1 MAITFFI
8 STSDCL
14 GEDAHAFLQ
23 SQNPTE
29 LDRFILDG
37 MKEAKVPGLAAA
49 VGKKDKPVRYSSVRR
64 ARPFICLPTKF
75 PDLSDEILFNISF
88 PH

>member
-1 MAITFFI
+1 MKSSGNIYPASWVLRAGIAVVITFFI

-37 MKEAKVPGLAAA
+37 MKEAKVPGLASM
-49 VGKKDKPVRYSSVRR
+49 VTSVSDMSK
-64 ARPFICLPTKF
+64 RPLMA
-75 PDLSDEILFNISF
+75 
-88 PH
+88 